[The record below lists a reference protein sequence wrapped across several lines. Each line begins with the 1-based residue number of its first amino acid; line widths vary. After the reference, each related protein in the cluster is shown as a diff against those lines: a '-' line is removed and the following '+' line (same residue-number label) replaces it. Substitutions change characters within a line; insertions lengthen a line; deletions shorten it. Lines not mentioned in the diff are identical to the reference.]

1 MAYGLHPAANRRKTQ
16 FLLAPVCLYLK
27 NHFQIFFLTLFLE
40 PTYLYLRYT
49 FIINNMKDNSKHWS
63 VDYRKIDL
71 TVVYLANLINIF
83 IAFLFLARMSGL
95 TEIEN
100 TFGISTIAMGFVLG
114 YIAYI
119 NKKNHRDKWETYL
132 LIPIFLFMIIELL
145 LDYILIVDFRSTSIA
160 GPYVLLYYIGA
171 WGLIGYSFRFEKKWG
186 FITLGTYFIMMIL
199 TIYPYVFD

>member
-1 MAYGLHPAANRRKTQ
+1 MKNTVSLVPFCY
-16 FLLAPVCLYLK
+16 YLK
-27 NHFQIFFLTLFLE
+27 NHFHITTSTLFLE
-40 PTYLYLRYT
+40 PIYLYLRYT
-49 FIINNMKDNSKHWS
+49 FIINNMRDNSKHWS

-71 TVVYLANLINIF
+71 TVVYLANLINIL
-83 IAFLFLARMSGL
+83 IAFLFLARMSSL
-95 TEIEN
+95 TYIEN
-100 TFGISTIAMGFVLG
+100 TFGIATIAMGFVLG

-145 LDYILIVDFRSTSIA
+145 LDYILIIDFRSTAIA
-160 GPYVLLYYIGA
+160 GPYVLLYYTGA

-199 TIYPYVFD
+199 SIYPYMVN

>member
-1 MAYGLHPAANRRKTQ
+1 MLEPIY
-16 FLLAPVCLYLK
+16 LYLK
-27 NHFQIFFLTLFLE
+27 SIFIL
-40 PTYLYLRYT
+40 
-49 FIINNMKDNSKHWS
+49 NNMKDNNTHGS
-63 VDYRKIDL
+63 VNYRKINL

-100 TFGISTIAMGFVLG
+100 SFGIVTIAMGFVLG
-114 YIAYI
+114 YIAYL

-132 LIPIFLFMIIELL
+132 IIPIFLFMIIELL
-145 LDYILIVDFRSTSIA
+145 LDYILIIDFRSTTIV

-199 TIYPYVFD
+199 SIYPYMVN

>member
-1 MAYGLHPAANRRKTQ
+1 MKGGS
-16 FLLAPVCLYLK
+16 K
-27 NHFQIFFLTLFLE
+27 NGSF
-40 PTYLYLRYT
+40 
-49 FIINNMKDNSKHWS
+49 N
-63 VDYRKIDL
+63 YRKIDL

-114 YIAYI
+114 YIACL

-145 LDYILIVDFRSTSIA
+145 LDYILIIDFRSTAIA

-171 WGLIGYSFRFEKKWG
+171 WGLIGYSFRFEKKMGLYHSWDILYNDDINNI
-186 FITLGTYFIMMIL
+186 FICI
-199 TIYPYVFD
+199 